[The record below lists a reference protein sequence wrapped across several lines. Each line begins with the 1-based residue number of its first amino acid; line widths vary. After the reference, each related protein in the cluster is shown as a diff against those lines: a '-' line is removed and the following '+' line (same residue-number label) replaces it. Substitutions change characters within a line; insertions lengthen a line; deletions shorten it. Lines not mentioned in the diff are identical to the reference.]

1 MPCAKRSARPVLG
14 DRHMDTMLN
23 YYDILHY
30 DNNVLLCAN
39 RKKNV
44 SYLMLFYNS

>member
-30 DNNVLLCAN
+30 DNN

-44 SYLMLFYNS
+44 SYLMLFDKS